1 MPLLSRFAF
10 EPFGR
15 LLPAVL
21 ALPIFLAACSSDEV
35 AVACPQAV
43 QIKDASR
50 LTRFS
55 DAGRDL
61 TDVLFE
67 AEIRQ
72 LQLVCQYDD
81 EVVEASLKIVFQ
93 ARRGPANR
101 QGRAPVRY
109 FVAIADRNQAILA
122 REEFDLEIP
131 FRGNQTRVA
140 MSEELGPRIPLR
152 SGEGAADYRIYVG
165 FALSPEEMRYNR
177 GRR

>member
-10 EPFGR
+10 GPFGG
-15 LLPAVL
+15 LLPAVF
-21 ALPIFLAACSSDEV
+21 ALPIVLAACSGDQV
-35 AVACPQAV
+35 AVACPQAA

-55 DAGRDL
+55 GAGRDL

-67 AEIRQ
+67 AEIKQ
-72 LQLVCQYDD
+72 LQLVCEYDD
-81 EVVEASLKIVFQ
+81 GVVEASLKIVFQ
-93 ARRGPANR
+93 ALRGPANR

-109 FVAIADRNQAILA
+109 FVAIADRGKAILA

-140 MSEELGPRIPLR
+140 ISEELGPRIPLR
-152 SGEGAADYRIYVG
+152 PGESGTDYRIYVG
-165 FALSPEEMRYNR
+165 FTLTREEMRYNR
-177 GRR
+177 RRR

>member
-10 EPFGR
+10 GPFGR
-15 LLPAVL
+15 ILPVVL
-21 ALPIFLAACSSDEV
+21 GLPIVVAACSSDQV

-43 QIKDASR
+43 RIEDAAR

-67 AEIRQ
+67 AEIKQ
-72 LQLVCQYDD
+72 LQLVCEHD
-81 EVVEASLKIVFQ
+81 EDVVEASLKIVFQ
-93 ARRGPANR
+93 ALRGPANS

-109 FVAIADRNQAILA
+109 FVAIADRGQAILA

-131 FRGNQTRVA
+131 FQGNRTRVA
-140 MSEELGPRIPLR
+140 ISEELAPRIPLG
-152 SGEGAADYRIYVG
+152 SGESPTDYRVYVG
-165 FALSPEEMRYNR
+165 FALSQEEMRYNR
-177 GRR
+177 RR